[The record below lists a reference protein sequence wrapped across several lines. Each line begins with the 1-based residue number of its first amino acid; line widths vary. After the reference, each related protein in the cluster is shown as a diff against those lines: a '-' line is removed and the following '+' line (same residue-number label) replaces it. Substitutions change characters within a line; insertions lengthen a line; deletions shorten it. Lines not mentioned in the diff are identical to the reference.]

1 MASATCQA
9 EGAQLAYIYDY
20 AENSALMLLTDANFT
35 WIGLSDI
42 EVSLTLKQVITK
54 YLS

>member
-20 AENSALMLLTDANFT
+20 AENSALMLLTKQSDSNFT
-35 WIGLSDI
+35 WMGLSDI
-42 EVSLTLKQVITK
+42 EVSLKTPKC
-54 YLS
+54 